1 MVTFVYRITDAG
13 KNIHLTGGGDV
24 THGNEFEVRLAGC
37 LDTAIRAA
45 MTEVLQ
51 HVKEKRI
58 IETKMIQETAEAAI
72 REFAREH
79 PLE

>member
-13 KNIHLTGGGDV
+13 KDIHLAGGGDV
-24 THGNEFEVRLAGC
+24 THANEFEVRLAGC

-45 MTEVLQ
+45 MTEVLR
-51 HVKEKRI
+51 HVKDKRL
-58 IETKMIQETAEAAI
+58 IETKMIQEIAQEAI
-72 REFAREH
+72 RDFARKH